1 VTEIITIGLTGGIAC
16 GKSSVLKIIAKY
28 GVKIIS
34 ADELAHRAL
43 ELDNPGYQNV
53 INEFGYSIINENG
66 QIDRKKLGAI
76 VFTDNQAR
84 KRLESII
91 HPIVIS
97 EIKEQILFWRSQG
110 LKILVVEVPLL
121 FEVGMADLFD
131 QVWVVSATFEEQLQR
146 LQTRDH
152 LSAEEACGRIKAQL
166 PWLKT
171 KTICI
176 GLQNGVLN
184 LRELEQV
191 LKQNRGRIKLLAVRG
206 ASNVTGY
213 TPPIYTLAEMAH
225 YAGTK
230 VLVDGAQ
237 LAPHRQVKL
246 YPANDPRHLDFFA
259 FSGHKMYAPFG
270 VGV

>member
-1 VTEIITIGLTGGIAC
+1 
-16 GKSSVLKIIAKY
+16 
-28 GVKIIS
+28 VKIIS

-43 ELDNPGYQNV
+43 EPDNPGYKNV
-53 INEFGYSIINENG
+53 VNEFGYSIINENG

-84 KRLESII
+84 KRLENII

-121 FEVGMADLFD
+121 FETGMVDLFD

-166 PWLKT
+166 PLAYKENNADAIIRNS
-171 KTICI
+171 K
-176 GLQNGVLN
+176 
-184 LRELEQV
+184 ELADLENQV
-191 LKQNRGRIKLLAVRG
+191 RQLIKMV
-206 ASNVTGY
+206 
-213 TPPIYTLAEMAH
+213 E
-225 YAGTK
+225 
-230 VLVDGAQ
+230 
-237 LAPHRQVKL
+237 
-246 YPANDPRHLDFFA
+246 
-259 FSGHKMYAPFG
+259 
-270 VGV
+270 